1 MAEKEPSK
9 EPDNLAEYLQQFPTV
24 INIGSPI
31 DPLTGDFVNDIEIG
45 PLRLSSAAIA
55 TRAMN
60 AYLEKMEEKRRDEE
74 RNANE
79 PSD

>member
-1 MAEKEPSK
+1 MAEKEPKK
-9 EPDNLAEYLQQFPTV
+9 EPDTLAEYLQQFPTL

-31 DPLTGDFVNDIEIG
+31 DPFTGEIVNDIQIG
-45 PLRLSSAAIA
+45 PLKISSAAIA

-60 AYLEKMEEKRRDEE
+60 AYLEKMEQKRKDEE
-74 RNANE
+74 KANE

>member
-1 MAEKEPSK
+1 MAEKEPKK
-9 EPDNLAEYLQQFPTV
+9 EPDTLAEYLQQFPTS

-31 DPLTGDFVNDIEIG
+31 DPFTGEIVNDIRIG
-45 PLRLSSAAIA
+45 PLQISSTAIA

-60 AYLEKMEEKRRDEE
+60 AYLEKMEQKRKDQEK
-74 RNANE
+74 ANE

>member
-1 MAEKEPSK
+1 MAKKEPKK
-9 EPDNLAEYLQQFPTV
+9 EPDNLAEYLQQFPTS

-31 DPLTGDFVNDIEIG
+31 DPLTGEFVNDIQIG
-45 PLRLSSAAIA
+45 PLQISSAAIA

-60 AYLEKMEEKRRDEE
+60 AYLEKMEQKRKDEE
-74 RNANE
+74 KANE

>member
-1 MAEKEPSK
+1 MAEKKPKK
-9 EPDNLAEYLQQFPTV
+9 EPDNLAEYLQQFPTS

-31 DPLTGDFVNDIEIG
+31 DPLTGEFVNDIQIG
-45 PLRLSSAAIA
+45 PLKISSAAIA

-60 AYLEKMEEKRRDEE
+60 TYLEKMEQKRKDEE
-74 RNANE
+74 KANE